1 MAGLLSNLVGN
12 FVEGIQ
18 KTKCKYG
25 DDSKTCEKCGVKYKV
40 DLIEY
45 KFLCRNKK
53 CQKHFDEDLKKHL
66 PIYTDFLNMI
76 SASLLCSSKEVF
88 THMNMYD

>member
-53 CQKHFDEDLKKHL
+53 CQKHFDEDLKKT
-66 PIYTDFLNMI
+66 IYTDFLNMI